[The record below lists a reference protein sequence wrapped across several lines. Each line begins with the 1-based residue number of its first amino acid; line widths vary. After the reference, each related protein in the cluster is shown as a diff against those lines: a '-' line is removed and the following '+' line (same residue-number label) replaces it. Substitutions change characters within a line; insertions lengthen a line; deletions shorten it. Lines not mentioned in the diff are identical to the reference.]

1 MYTQRTVKQSQREKL
16 MWDRA
21 KYLREYAYLLW
32 FTSQDLRVIK
42 VKGYTQANRRKL
54 VIKQTVHNIDIAL
67 AMAL

>member
-1 MYTQRTVKQSQREKL
+1 MRQQLLK
-16 MWDRA
+16 DRA
-21 KYLREYAYLLW
+21 DYLREYTYLLW